1 MSLSR
6 RELIKLAPLAILF
19 GLAPERLFAST
30 DEAVEKLYA
39 MPPTGDFRL
48 IHITD
53 VHGQLLPV
61 HYREPNV
68 NIGVGV
74 AFGRPPHLVGQALLK
89 QFGIPEGGRRAHALT
104 YLDYVAGTRRYGRM
118 GGFAHIK
125 TLIDRLRG
133 EAKASLLMDGGDT
146 WQGSAT
152 ALWTKGADMVE
163 AANRLGVDC
172 MTGHWEF
179 TYPADVIRKNIAALK
194 ADFLAANV
202 FLSDDAAF
210 SGAKAYDDAGH
221 AFKPYAIKTLNG
233 QRVAVI
239 GQAFPHVH
247 VAHPSHFT
255 PDWSYGIH
263 DQELQTLVDTIRD
276 KEKPALV
283 VLLSHNGMDT
293 DLKLAGKVSG
303 IDIIFGG
310 HTHDALPAPSLV
322 ENGKGKTLVTNAG
335 TNGKFVGVVDVE
347 IAAGG
352 GLKRW
357 NYRLMPV
364 FSELLPAAPGMA
376 KWIADLRAPYAK
388 KLSEP
393 LGTAESL
400 LYRRGNFN
408 GTMDQLICNALR
420 KVLGADLSFS
430 PGFRWGTSVPPGE
443 HLTFEDVMQETSIT
457 YPNTYVSTMTGAQIK
472 ATMEDVCDNLF
483 NPDAYRQQGGDMV
496 RVGGLN
502 YTCDPGEKIG
512 ARLTAL
518 RLDNGKPL
526 EADKQYKVAGW
537 AAVNTEP
544 TGAPVW
550 DVVANY
556 LRSDRHATR
565 IDRLNQPRLRNVKN
579 NPGLADYDTSM

>member
-1 MSLSR
+1 MSLNR
-6 RELIKLAPLAILF
+6 RELIKLAPLALLF
-19 GLAPERLFAST
+19 GLAPERLFA
-30 DEAVEKLYA
+30 DADDAVEKLYA
-39 MPPTGDFRL
+39 MPPSGDFRL

-61 HYREPNV
+61 YYREPNV

-89 QFGIPEGGRRAHALT
+89 HFGIAAGGRRAHALT
-104 YLDYVAGTRRYGRM
+104 YLDYLAGVKRYGRM

-152 ALWTKGADMVE
+152 ALWKQGADMVE
-163 AANRLGVDC
+163 AANRLGIDC
-172 MTGHWEF
+172 MTAHWEF
-179 TYPADVIRKNIAALK
+179 TYPADVVRKNIAALK
-194 ADFLAANV
+194 GNFLAANV
-202 FLSDDAAF
+202 FLSDDAVF
-210 SGAKAYDDAGH
+210 RGAQAYDDAGH
-221 AFKPYAIKTLNG
+221 VFQPYMMKTLNG
-233 QRVAVI
+233 HRVAVI

-247 VAHPSHFT
+247 VAHPAHFT

-263 DQELQTLVDTIRD
+263 DAELQSLVETIRA

-310 HTHDALPAPSLV
+310 HTHDALPAPSV
-322 ENGKGKTLVTNAG
+322 VKNSTGTTLVTNAG
-335 TNGKFVGVVDVE
+335 TNGKFVGVIDVA

-352 GLKRW
+352 GLKSW

-364 FSELLPAAPGMA
+364 FSELLPADTGMK
-376 KWIADLRAPYAK
+376 KWIAEMRTPYLQ

-393 LGTAESL
+393 LATSESL

-408 GTMDQLICNALR
+408 GTMDQLICNAMR
-420 KVLGADLSFS
+420 NVLGADLAFS

-483 NPDAYRQQGGDMV
+483 NPDAYLQQGGDMV

-502 YTCDPGEKIG
+502 YTCDPGAKIG
-512 ARLTAL
+512 SRLSEMQ
-518 RLDNGKPL
+518 LDDGKPL
-526 EADKQYKVAGW
+526 EADKHYKVAGW
-537 AAVNTEP
+537 AAVNSTP
-544 TGAPVW
+544 SGAPIW
-550 DVVANY
+550 DVVREY
-556 LRSDRHATR
+556 LRGDKHATR
-565 IDRLNQPRLRNVKN
+565 IERLNQPRLRNVKN
-579 NPGLADYDTSM
+579 NPGLADYVGV